1 MSLYLY
7 FLVLA
12 PIVSGL
18 ILYILKTK
26 WHKSIAVTLQVFMVV
41 VVTTL
46 SLSSLLNTHYFAL
59 ITTPVPYGMALSL
72 DAVAAP
78 FILLNNIL
86 FLLLTVFGIKKD
98 YMNPLFMFLFLSL
111 QGMING
117 LFLSTDL
124 FNIYVLIE
132 VATITISILIMFR
145 RDRQSMYDG
154 MLYLTINM
162 IAMAFFLFGIA
173 VLYKL
178 FGVLDIATLNES
190 IHKIENPKLLNLP
203 FAFLLTGIGL
213 KAAILPLF
221 SWLPKAHG
229 TASAP
234 STVSAVLSGIFVKI
248 GIYLLIRLQVLFS
261 PEIDV
266 QSIIFVIGFMTSIAG
281 FIFAIAQTDIKLILA
296 YHTVSQV
303 GLILI
308 GISGAS
314 ITNYYGGLYHVLSHG
329 MFKSLFFIIAGILIH
344 HYGTRKISKMKGLW
358 QHNRRLSII
367 LLMAILSITGAPF
380 FSGGYSKYFISYGY
394 ESMLTSFVFQ
404 FINWGTMI
412 SFIKFILIVF
422 SRPDENPPSFVI
434 KFSEWI
440 ALWSFGLISLALGV
454 FGSQL
459 SGSLLGFS
467 MQYSLINQIQKLP
480 LFLISYSGC
489 YVFYNVFIKKNPI
502 VDRIRLIEL
511 SFNSINIAIVS
522 FFFFTLTY
530 LNAQ

>member
-1 MSLYLY
+1 MTLLLY

-12 PIVSGL
+12 PIASGL
-18 ILYILKTK
+18 LLYILKTK
-26 WHKSIAVTLQVFMVV
+26 WHKQIAIMLQITLAFAVAA
-41 VVTTL
+41 L
-46 SLSSLLNTHYFAL
+46 SLSSLKDPHYFAL
-59 ITTPVPYGMALSL
+59 LAVPVPFGMAISL

-86 FLLLTVFGIKKD
+86 FLLLTVFGVQKD

-178 FGVLDIATLNES
+178 FGVLDIETLQAS
-190 IHKIENPKLLNLP
+190 IHNMADPKLLNLP

-261 PEIDV
+261 PIIDV
-266 QSIIFVIGFMTSIAG
+266 QSIIFIIGFMTSIAG
-281 FIFAIAQTDIKLILA
+281 FVFAIAQTDIKLILA

-308 GISGAS
+308 GISGY
-314 ITNYYGGLYHVLSHG
+314 TLNNYYGGLYHVLSHG
-329 MFKSLFFIIAGILIH
+329 LFKSLFFIIAGILIH
-344 HYGTRKISKMKGLW
+344 HYGTRKISHMKGLW
-358 QHNRRLSII
+358 QSNKALSII

-380 FSGGYSKYFISYGY
+380 FSGGFSKYFISYGY
-394 ESMLTSFVFQ
+394 LTPTTSLIFQ
-404 FINWGTMI
+404 IINWGTMI
-412 SFIKFILIVF
+412 SFIKFILLIF
-422 SRPDENPPSFVI
+422 SSPDGESPKFTI
-434 KFSEWI
+434 KFNEWL
-440 ALWSFGLISLALGV
+440 ALWSFSLGSLALGV
-454 FGSQL
+454 FGSQI
-459 SGSLLGFS
+459 SARLLGYTL
-467 MQYSLINQIQKLP
+467 QYAPLAQMQKLP
-480 LFLISYSGC
+480 LFLISYLGC
-489 YVFYNVFIKKNPI
+489 FVFYHFLIKRNPLFE
-502 VDRIRLIEL
+502 RIRHIEL

-530 LNAQ
+530 LNNQ